1 LDERAGKVVFSFARR
16 GSANWAKTP
25 DFVTGLVGG
34 GLGSGWVDF
43 DAALEVGAVFDADS
57 STAKVTGDRAVF
69 RNFDATPS
77 MDIADKL
84 ATDNHFAGVN
94 FRMELRCGADD
105 KVMTIE
111 GDRTFH
117 DAVDL
122 QIFRAGDFSF
132 DLQAGT
138 QSRGRAGRR
147 NC

>member
-1 LDERAGKVVFSFARR
+1 
-16 GSANWAKTP
+16 
-25 DFVTGLVGG
+25 
-34 GLGSGWVDF
+34 
-43 DAALEVGAVFDADS
+43 
-57 STAKVTGDRAVF
+57 
-69 RNFDATPS
+69 

-122 QIFRAGDFSF
+122 QIFSAGDFSF

>member
-1 LDERAGKVVFSFARR
+1 M
-16 GSANWAKTP
+16 
-25 DFVTGLVGG
+25 
-34 GLGSGWVDF
+34 
-43 DAALEVGAVFDADS
+43 GAVFDADAS
-57 STAKVTGDRAVF
+57 ATKVAGDGAIF

-77 MDIADKL
+77 LDIADNL
-84 ATDNHFAGVN
+84 ATDNYFAGVN
-94 FRMELRCGADD
+94 FRMESRFGADD

-117 DAVDL
+117 DAIDL

-147 NC
+147 NCRLFSHSLLFRPHSSHCSSIASEKDMIGPVQC

>member
-1 LDERAGKVVFSFARR
+1 MGCGVGFR
-16 GSANWAKTP
+16 GI
-25 DFVTGLVGG
+25 
-34 GLGSGWVDF
+34 DF
-43 DAALEVGAVFDADS
+43 DAALEMGAVFDADS
-57 STAKVTGDRAVF
+57 SATKVTRDRAVF

-77 MDIADKL
+77 LDIADNL
-84 ATDNHFAGVN
+84 AADNHFACVN
-94 FRMELRCGADD
+94 FRMESRFGADD

-122 QIFRAGDFSF
+122 QVFRAGDFSF

-147 NC
+147 NCWLFSHRLLFRTA